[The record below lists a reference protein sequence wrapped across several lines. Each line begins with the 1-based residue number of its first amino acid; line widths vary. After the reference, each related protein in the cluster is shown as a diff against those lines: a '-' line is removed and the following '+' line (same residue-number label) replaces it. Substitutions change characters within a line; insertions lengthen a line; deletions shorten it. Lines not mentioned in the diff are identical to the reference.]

1 MGLDMYA
8 WSVAA
13 EDAVGDF
20 EVARN
25 EEGDC
30 PSLQEIAYWRKFNA
44 LHGWMENLYRSK
56 GGTETFNCV
65 KLRLTEDDLL
75 SLQKTIAEGMLKPTE
90 GFFFGAQEVY
100 PEDVQEALKFI
111 ATARGEMASGRVVY
125 YDSWW

>member
-13 EDAVGDF
+13 EDAIGDF

-30 PSLQEIAYWRKFNA
+30 PSMEEIAYWRKFNA
-44 LHGWMENLYRSK
+44 LHGWMEDLYHSK
-56 GGTETFNCV
+56 GGNETFNCV
-65 KLRLTEDDLL
+65 KLRLTEDDLM
-75 SLQKTIAEGMLKPTE
+75 SLQRTIAEGMLKPIQ

-111 ATARGEMASGRVVY
+111 ATAREEIANGRAVY